1 MVQTVLP
8 FDQTKGNL
16 GMKLEDMGKVNL
28 VNEKPDASHE
38 LEFMAPAII
47 EVIEGARSVTQLGGL
62 INEDVYQTLRKKAID
77 TAHRR
82 KAMGIAPVFYP
93 NIEVTD
99 IHQESH
105 RPGLIESIVLLRFRG
120 RLRAMT
126 IRMEHRVGRWLA
138 TAITIL

>member
-1 MVQTVLP
+1 
-8 FDQTKGNL
+8 
-16 GMKLEDMGKVNL
+16 MKLDTMEEQIL
-28 VNEKPDASHE
+28 VIEKPDVRRE

-77 TAHRR
+77 TTHRR
-82 KAMGIAPVFYP
+82 KAMGLSPVDYP
-93 NIEVTD
+93 QIEVTD

-105 RPGLIESIVLLRFRG
+105 RDGLIESIVLLRFRG

-126 IRMEHRVGRWLA
+126 IRMENRVGRWLA

>member
-1 MVQTVLP
+1 
-8 FDQTKGNL
+8 
-16 GMKLEDMGKVNL
+16 MKLQTMEEQIL
-28 VNEKPDASHE
+28 VIEKPDVRRE

-77 TAHRR
+77 NGHRR
-82 KAMGIAPVFYP
+82 KAMGLSPLEYP
-93 NIEVTD
+93 KIEVTD

-105 RPGLIESIVLLRFRG
+105 RDGLIESIVLLRFRG